1 VKFVMNIQ
9 DKERREFVDWLGRK
23 AFRLL
28 RFTAAGAL
36 ILILFWSLVP
46 GFMEHAN
53 KNIADLIPITK
64 VHIETVT
71 VPQQTGTNVI
81 SIEQAT
87 NLTAMNIE
95 QMRITTKQEV
105 ESSTP
110 RVWAYGLQLAA
121 LTAVLGG
128 AFWAIV
134 ALCRSDV

>member
-1 VKFVMNIQ
+1 MDNAK
-9 DKERREFVDWLGRK
+9 
-23 AFRLL
+23 
-28 RFTAAGAL
+28 
-36 ILILFWSLVP
+36 
-46 GFMEHAN
+46 

-64 VHIETVT
+64 AHIETVM
-71 VPQQTGTNVI
+71 VPQQSGTNVI

-87 NLTAMNIE
+87 NLPAMNIE
-95 QMRITTKQEV
+95 HMRITTKQEV

-121 LTAVLGG
+121 LTAVLGA

>member
-1 VKFVMNIQ
+1 MNIQ

>member
-1 VKFVMNIQ
+1 MKFVMNIQ